1 MELYAKGKNIPT
13 HPIGRLFIQGEKFGD
28 TVKIN
33 LSRIYEGIDLAG
45 FSFVVHGITSEG
57 WEAVQA
63 LVVIVRNDK
72 IVLDWDVSPDF
83 TLNSGKLDLELRAS
97 GTYNGVERILKFN
110 MPSVEVIPTVNG
122 RNGPLPETGEQL
134 ISQINGAAAAGL
146 QEIQSEIEAF
156 DLESVEERLDNI
168 EADTAIYLA
177 RPEVIPVTQAEYDQ
191 SVHKQ
196 NALYVIVEED
206 EE

>member
-13 HPIGRLFIQGEKFGD
+13 HPIGRLFTQGEKFGD
-28 TVKIN
+28 KIN
-33 LSRIYEGIDLAG
+33 INLNRFYDGIDTSG
-45 FSFVVHGITSEG
+45 FSFAVHGLTSDG
-57 WEAVQA
+57 WEAVNA
-63 LVVIVRNDK
+63 LTKIVRNDK
-72 IVLDWDVSPDF
+72 IVLEWDVSSDF

-97 GTYNGVERILKFN
+97 GTFRGMERILKFN

-134 ISQINGAAAAGL
+134 ISQINAAAAAGL
-146 QEIQSEIEAF
+146 QEIRSEIEAF
-156 DLESVEERLDNI
+156 DLEAVEERLDNI

-177 RPEVIPVTQAEYDQ
+177 RPEVIPVTQAQYDQ